1 MQGGGICY
9 NHKNAKCVRIYS
21 EKYQNAL
28 TSKGDPLMKRTKQ
41 QTAWLLLVAML
52 AGMMV
57 ACGSTETTAET
68 EQTTDT
74 APITETEET
83 LYELDDLPADLYYDG
98 TTITTLGRDGMTAV
112 EFFTEELNG
121 ELVNDAIYHRNLN
134 VEERL
139 GVKLEYVMKP
149 GAYDGMNEW
158 MGTVT
163 SSVQAG
169 DQAYDM
175 VAGYSM
181 ATASLAVQ
189 HALLQL
195 NDLPYLNFD
204 KPWWPDSLLSEATCA
219 GKLYVCSG
227 DISTYMIY
235 YMYAVYFNK
244 DMLTN
249 YNLED
254 PYDLVFSGEWTLD
267 KMLEMSTGIYQD
279 LNGNGK
285 KDYEDQFGLD
295 CYNVFVDSLYFG
307 VGLWTTD
314 KAEGDIPVLCAEFG
328 GEKAHWLLE
337 TITNFMN
344 TNDGVRTKDGELDSN
359 KAMFKES
366 RSLFSFN
373 EFQFA
378 AIDMRDAEIEYGIL
392 PVPKYDADQK
402 GYRTVMSFPYS
413 LYGIPVDVKDSGMS
427 AAVMEAL
434 ASESY
439 RTVTPA
445 LFETGMKV
453 KYAQDDETSQVFDI
467 IRSSAVFDFGR
478 MFAKDME
485 WLTYSLFRYAPD
497 SNWMSTYAKS
507 EAKMTTLLDKI
518 VTALT
523 E

>member
-1 MQGGGICY
+1 MM
-9 NHKNAKCVRIYS
+9 HS
-21 EKYQNAL
+21 
-28 TSKGDPLMKRTKQ
+28 SKQ
-41 QTAWLLLVAML
+41 VALLLVLAML
-52 AGMMV
+52 AGMV
-57 ACGSTETTAET
+57 TACGSDTKVQTDPDMTETTE
-68 EQTTDT
+68 TTDT
-74 APITETEET
+74 TQTEDT
-83 LYELDDLPADLYYDG
+83 LYELDDLPSDLNFG
-98 TTITTLGRDGMTAV
+98 GATVTTLGREGLSAI
-112 EFFTEELNG
+112 EFFAEEMNG
-121 ELVNDAIYHRNLN
+121 ELVNDAIYQRNLN
-134 VEERL
+134 VEDRL

-149 GAYDGMNEW
+149 GTYNDMAEW
-158 MGTVT
+158 MGAVT

-169 DQAYDM
+169 DKAYDM

-189 HALLQL
+189 HALMEL
-195 NDLPYLNFD
+195 NTLEYLNFD
-204 KPWWPDSLLSEATCA
+204 KPWWPDSLLTEATCG

-235 YMYAVYFNK
+235 YMYGIYFNK
-244 DMLTN
+244 DMITD
-249 YNLED
+249 YGLED
-254 PYDLVFSGEWTLD
+254 PYELVFDGTWTLD

-285 KDYEDQFGLD
+285 KDGEDQFGYD

-337 TITNFMN
+337 TITEFMN
-344 TNDGVRTKDGELDSN
+344 TNDGLRTKDGEQDVN
-359 KAMFKES
+359 TRMFKEG
-366 RSLFSFN
+366 RSLFSSN
-373 EFQFA
+373 EFQYA
-378 AIDMRDAEIEYGIL
+378 ALQLRDTEIGYGIL

-413 LYGIPVDVKDSGMS
+413 LYAIPVDVKDASMA

-485 WLTYSLFRYAPD
+485 WLTYSLFRYAPN

-507 EAKMTTLLDKI
+507 EAKMETLLDTI
-518 VTALT
+518 VTALV
-523 E
+523 EGQ